1 MRRIP
6 FSKNE
11 DRADTLYKVNWLYRP
26 IIFPLFLLLF
36 AETKTNTTA
45 KMSIFLCFLS
55 PHPPLSASKH
65 MSEKQQDERKKN
77 ENTVNILYQD
87 AKC

>member
-1 MRRIP
+1 MG
-6 FSKNE
+6 
-11 DRADTLYKVNWLYRP
+11 P

-36 AETKTNTTA
+36 AELKQYLAETKTNTTA

-87 AKC
+87 ASVDYGHAPETIALML